1 MTEIRDT
8 QDGDRPQ
15 RRAPK
20 SARELLQPDEVP
32 PPPLRSRS
40 ARHPI
45 IVSLNFLLTVVILA
59 VVVVGGVGLFT
70 KVQFDQ
76 AGPLAA
82 ERVVAVQSGDN
93 LADIA
98 ESLQDS
104 GVISNRWVFR
114 MAVAFYGNQSNIQ
127 AGEYL
132 VPAQASMREV
142 MDLMVEGRTLVYSI
156 TIPEGLTSQQIVDR
170 LLANEVLTGDIAVV
184 PPEGSLLPETY
195 QFSRGDTRQSLLDR
209 MARDHD
215 RVVQDIWN
223 RRAPGLP
230 LSSPE
235 ELVILA
241 SIVEKE
247 TGIADERS
255 RVAAVFINRLNRGMR
270 LQSDPTVV
278 YGIYGGEGAPAGHAL
293 LQSEL
298 TRQTPYNT
306 YMIDGLPPGPIA
318 NPGVAA
324 LEAVA
329 NPSQTNDL
337 YFVADG
343 TGGHVFAETYEEHQR
358 NVARYRQILQQQAT
372 PAPASAPVEDPAPAG
387 DAAPAASPG

>member
-1 MTEIRDT
+1 MTEI
-8 QDGDRPQ
+8 GDMHDPADSTPH

-20 SARELLQPDEVP
+20 SAREILQPDEVP
-32 PPPLRSRS
+32 PPPLRSRA
-40 ARHPI
+40 ARHPLVVI
-45 IVSLNFLLTVVILA
+45 LNFALTVVVIA
-59 VVVVGGVGLFT
+59 VVVVGGIALFT

-82 ERVVAVQSGDN
+82 ERVVAIDSGAG

-98 ESLQDS
+98 ETLEDS
-104 GVISNRWVFR
+104 GAISNRWVFR
-114 MAVAFYGNQSNIQ
+114 MAVAFYGNQGSMQ

-132 VPAQASMREV
+132 IPAQASMREI
-142 MDLMVEGRTLVYSI
+142 MDLMVEGQTVVYSV

-170 LLANEVLTGDIAVV
+170 LMANDVLTGDIAQV
-184 PPEGSLLPETY
+184 PAEGTLLPETY
-195 QFSRGDTRQSLLDR
+195 QFSRGDTRQSVLDR

-223 RRAPGLP
+223 RRVEGLP

-270 LQSDPTVV
+270 LQSDPTVA
-278 YGIYGGEGAPAGHAL
+278 YGIYGGEGPPAGHIL

-298 TRQTPYNT
+298 TAETPYNT
-306 YMIDGLPPGPIA
+306 YLIDGLPAGPIA

-343 TGGHVFAETYEEHQR
+343 TGGHVFAETYDEHQR
-358 NVARYRQILQQQAT
+358 NVARYRQLQQQEAAT
-372 PAPASAPVEDPAPAG
+372 PAPADDATPAGG

>member
-1 MTEIRDT
+1 MTEI
-8 QDGDRPQ
+8 GDDPVGSSAH

-20 SARELLQPDEVP
+20 SAREILQPDEVP

-45 IVSLNFLLTVVILA
+45 IVSLNFLLTVVVLVVLA
-59 VVVVGGVGLFT
+59 VGGLGLYT

-82 ERVVAVQSGDN
+82 ERVVPIDSGAA
-93 LADIA
+93 LGTIA
-98 ESLQDS
+98 ELLQDS

-114 MAVAFYGNQSNIQ
+114 MAVAFYGNQSKLQ

-132 VPAQASMREV
+132 IPAQASMREI
-142 MDLMVEGRTLVYSI
+142 MDLMTEGRTVVYSI
-156 TIPEGLTSQQIVDR
+156 TIPEGLTSQQIVNR
-170 LLANEVLTGDIAVV
+170 LMANDVLTGDIATV
-184 PPEGSLLPETY
+184 PAEGTLLPETY
-195 QFSRGDTRQSLLDR
+195 QFSRGDTRQSVLDR

-223 RRAPGLP
+223 RRVPGLP
-230 LSSPE
+230 ISSPA

-270 LQSDPTVV
+270 LQSDPTVT
-278 YGIYGGEGAPAGHAL
+278 YGIYGGDGPPPGHAL

-298 TRQTPYNT
+298 DRQTPYNT
-306 YMIDGLPPGPIA
+306 YLIDGLPPGPIA

-343 TGGHVFAETYEEHQR
+343 NGGHVFAETYDEHQR
-358 NVARYRQILQQQAT
+358 NVARYRQLQQQA
-372 PAPASAPVEDPAPAG
+372 APAAPPADPAPAT
-387 DAAPAASPG
+387 DAAPAADAAPPG